1 MIDPPLLANSSYTIG
16 LWTKVLN
23 VTNPGSPWPVVLSFP
38 IELSPSQMGQ
48 VCLLS
53 ESVGFTTGLDVFQ
66 LGGTDEL
73 KELKYNEVTMSLS

>member
-1 MIDPPLLANSSYTIG
+1 MIDPPLPANSSYTIG

-53 ESVGFTTGLDVFQ
+53 ASVGFTTGLDQ

-73 KELKYNEVTMSLS
+73 KELKYHEVTMNLP